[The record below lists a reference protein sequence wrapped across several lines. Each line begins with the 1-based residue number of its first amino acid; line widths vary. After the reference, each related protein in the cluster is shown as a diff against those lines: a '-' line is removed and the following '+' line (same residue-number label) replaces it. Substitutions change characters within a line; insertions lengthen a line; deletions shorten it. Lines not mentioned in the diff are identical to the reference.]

1 MTGKRFHGITSLILV
16 LLACGLG
23 LVAILLRSWV
33 WGLIYLGVMAGAPI
47 VVVRTYCA
55 KCACKEHCAHV
66 WPGKIARSF
75 AKDPSPYTTVQILG
89 VVVALAALLGLP
101 QFWLWQRATLLVPFW
116 VFTGIALTQIRL
128 AICPA
133 CNNTFCPLRVKS
145 RISP

>member
-1 MTGKRFHGITSLILV
+1 MTSKRFHGITSLILV

-23 LVAILLRSWV
+23 LVAILLDSWG

-75 AKDPSPYTTVQILG
+75 AKDPGPYPVAEIMS
-89 VVVALAALLGLP
+89 VVVALAALIGLP
-101 QFWLWQRATLLVPFW
+101 QFWLWQRAILLVPFW
-116 VFTGIALTQIRL
+116 AFTGIALTQIRL

-133 CNNTFCPLRVKS
+133 CHNTFCPFRVKA
-145 RISP
+145 RINP